1 MHTGPGSAAL
11 AATHSA
17 DEPDPCDPGN
27 RYKESWIRQVFPGW
41 KYPPRLGE
49 QDKCYYGKYNDAIRE
64 IASPK
69 IGQGS
74 YSPTVLGA
82 SQRMYDEE
90 ASRRESINTRCSAVL
105 STGGIL
111 GALFVAAGQLGLAQ
125 HKGSFGIATWP
136 LLAVFIIALVYLGSS
151 IIMALAVQ
159 GSEKGNVM
167 DPADIRAGGYSQDLD
182 GYNIRLAKKN
192 LTYTVLNYAVN
203 NLLKF
208 QLNSAQRNLRNGII
222 AIIVAGI
229 LSPWALHTT
238 AASTPHLSKNH
249 ARAGSF
255 AGTNRA
261 AADYSCAPDGSLA
274 RAARASSATGG
285 GTSIDS
291 TWRRALP

>member
-17 DEPDPCDPGN
+17 GGPDPCDPDN
-27 RYKESWIRQVFPGW
+27 RYQESWIRQVFPGW
-41 KYPPRLGE
+41 NYPPRLEE
-49 QDKCYYGKYNDAIRE
+49 QDKCYYDKYNDAIRE
-64 IASPK
+64 IVRPK
-69 IGQGS
+69 KGQGS

-125 HKGSFGIATWP
+125 HKGSFGIATWL
-136 LLAVFIIALVYLGSS
+136 LLAVFIIALVYLGFS
-151 IIMALAVQ
+151 IGIALVVQ
-159 GSEKGNVM
+159 GSQKGNVM
-167 DPADIRAGGYSQDLD
+167 DPTDISPGGYSQDVD
-182 GYNIRLAKKN
+182 DYNITLAKRN

-229 LSPWALHTT
+229 LSPLAL
-238 AASTPHLSKNH
+238 
-249 ARAGSF
+249 G
-255 AGTNRA
+255 
-261 AADYSCAPDGSLA
+261 
-274 RAARASSATGG
+274 
-285 GTSIDS
+285 
-291 TWRRALP
+291 